1 MTPDGQAS
9 WYWSDE
15 ANDHYVF
22 DEVDPKSAGIG
33 LVLRTYLKDHGETS
47 DGEFVAQF
55 DFQTFP
61 QSTQC
66 LDHG

>member
-22 DEVDPKSAGIG
+22 DEVDPKSGGVG
-33 LVLRTYLKDHGETS
+33 LVLRAYLKDHGETS
-47 DGEFVAQF
+47 DGKLAAQL
-55 DFQTFP
+55 DA
-61 QSTQC
+61 QSLPRTTLC